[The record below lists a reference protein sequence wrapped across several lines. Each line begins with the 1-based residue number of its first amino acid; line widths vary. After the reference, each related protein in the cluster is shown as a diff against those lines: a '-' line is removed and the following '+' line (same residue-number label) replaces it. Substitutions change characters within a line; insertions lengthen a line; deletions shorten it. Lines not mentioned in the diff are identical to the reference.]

1 MRKLR
6 SLAALT
12 IILAGFALGGADV
25 ALGQTTDDVEAA
37 HSEVISTGGASY
49 DAGLKAIGAAIGA
62 ALVIMGG
69 ATGISR
75 IGSSAV
81 ESMARQPEAAGPI
94 NFAMIVSAAMIEGA
108 TLFAVVV
115 CLLAIIL

>member
-12 IILAGFALGGADV
+12 IIVAGFALGGADV
-25 ALGQTTDDVEAA
+25 ALCQPADDAEAA
-37 HSEVISTGGASY
+37 HSEALAAGGTSY
-49 DAGLKAIGAAIGA
+49 DAGLKSIGAAIGA

-69 ATGISR
+69 ATGIGR

-115 CLLAIIL
+115 CLMAL